1 MKFDKFVAK
10 LKGAKDK
17 FGIEPIELII
27 LDEIVRKGEVTIM
40 AFSEEFWRTSQMT
53 TFKHVKNLTKRKMLK
68 IEQSPLDGRV
78 KLLKQGCKFNDLVKY
93 LGEP

>member
-1 MKFDKFVAK
+1 MKFDKFVTK

-40 AFSEEFWRTSQMT
+40 AFSEGFWRTSPVT

-68 IEQSPLDGRV
+68 LEPSPTDGRV
-78 KLLKQGCKFNDLVKY
+78 KLLKEGSKFNELVKY